1 MAPISA
7 SEQVPTH
14 PGDDKDVQTQPTR
27 KAEKRGTQ
35 AHASFLPT
43 KQRPQGV
50 KHVTIA
56 CRGVRG
62 ATTVDAN
69 TREEVLRRT
78 REMLALMI
86 RLNGMRPDEV
96 AAALFTTT
104 TDVNSEFPAF
114 AARQLGWLDAAL
126 MCGHEMAVPGAL
138 GMCIRVLVFWNTD
151 RPSSDLHHV
160 YVRGA
165 SHLRPDKASLPP
177 VDWDSLNGWI
187 ERQLQNW
194 RERRQAQ
201 NQALLPASAP
211 APLTT
216 LNDVTRALAQLPAAK
231 TPQFDTQIYVNQQEG
246 AAVNSDNTDAGDSTF
261 PATTAPPGAASQ
273 TAAAGWRVAFQG
285 EHGAYSEQ
293 ATRQHF
299 SEQVQTMPCH
309 TFEDIFGL
317 VEKGGADF
325 GVAPVENSVAGS
337 INKTYDLLLER
348 DLTVVGE
355 ILLRVR
361 HNLLSLPGT
370 GMADIQQVRSHPQA
384 LAQCERYLNQHGWR
398 AIPWYDTA
406 GSAKELAQ
414 NPEPGVAV
422 IASALAARTYGLVV
436 LEERI
441 EDLLWNFTRFFV
453 VAQRG
458 AAIPAPPAT
467 DEPFKTSLVFATPHT
482 PGALHGCLG
491 EFASRGINLAKLE
504 SRPRRNRPWHYVF
517 YLDFEGDWRQAACQ
531 EALVGLLARAAF
543 VKLLGSYPAARMPEM
558 NAMAQD
564 AVLQI

>member
-1 MAPISA
+1 M
-7 SEQVPTH
+7 
-14 PGDDKDVQTQPTR
+14 
-27 KAEKRGTQ
+27 
-35 AHASFLPT
+35 
-43 KQRPQGV
+43 
-50 KHVTIA
+50 TIV

-62 ATTVDAN
+62 ATTVDSN

-86 RLNGMRPDEV
+86 RLNGIHPDEV

-104 TDVNSEFPAF
+104 ADVNSEFPAF
-114 AARQLGWLDAAL
+114 AARQLGWLNAAL

-151 RPSSDLHHV
+151 RAAADLHHV

-165 SHLRPDKASLPP
+165 RHLRPDKAALPP
-177 VDWDSLNGWI
+177 VNWDSLNDWI
-187 ERQLQNW
+187 ERQMQSW

-201 NQALLPASAP
+201 NQALLPPAAP
-211 APLTT
+211 APVAT
-216 LNDVTRALAQLPAAK
+216 AM
-231 TPQFDTQIYVNQQEG
+231 IYVNSEDS
-246 AAVNSDNTDAGDSTF
+246 APMKTEDNQALNPAQA
-261 PATTAPPGAASQ
+261 PATAAEPGAGHATAS
-273 TAAAGWRVAFQG
+273 AFRVAFQG

-293 ATRQHF
+293 AGQQHF
-299 SEQVQTMPCH
+299 DGPVLTVPCH
-309 TFEDIFGL
+309 TFEEIFGL

-361 HNLLSLPGT
+361 HNLLALRGT

-414 NPEPGVAV
+414 HPEPGVAV
-422 IASALAARTYGLVV
+422 IASALAGRTYGLTV
-436 LEERI
+436 LEEGI
-441 EDLLWNFTRFFV
+441 EDMLWNFTRFFV

-458 AAIPAPPAT
+458 AAMPARIAG

-517 YLDFEGDWRQAACQ
+517 YLDFEGDWRQPACQ
-531 EALVGLLARAAF
+531 EALVALLARAAF

-558 NAMAQD
+558 GEASQD
-564 AVLQI
+564 ALLQI